1 MRHLASIGIVIVRDR
16 TLDPAHALAW
26 PALAPASSTP
36 IDVAPGQHR
45 HRHRRHPSMR
55 LLASIGIV
63 IVRNPRH
70 GACLGMAGVGVG
82 IGDLET
88 AGAEQS
94 EEVGLNR
101 SETNAKPVSDE
112 CYCILVRLRTDSES
126 LTPCDLKCERH
137 GERHSDSHGHSSVLS
152 RTWTQGTFIDKNEIM
167 MSGAPASMV
176 SSG

>member
-1 MRHLASIGIVIVRDR
+1 MCASLSYVLRPQSR
-16 TLDPAHALAW
+16 
-26 PALAPASSTP
+26 
-36 IDVAPGQHR
+36 
-45 HRHRRHPSMR
+45 
-55 LLASIGIV
+55 
-63 IVRNPRH
+63 
-70 GACLGMAGVGVG
+70 
-82 IGDLET
+82 ET

-137 GERHSDSHGHSSVLS
+137 GERHSDSHGHTSVLS
-152 RTWTQGTFIDKNEIM
+152 RTWTQGTFIDKNKIM